1 MKLRGII
8 ALALALLWTPAL
20 AQSNPGTSPLSGAK
34 GGTNN
39 AFMQFSGPAAS
50 IKTYALP
57 NASDTIATLA
67 AIQTFTAAKT
77 FNSSTLLLAGSSS
90 GATTLNASAAA
101 SGTLTLPAATDTL
114 VGRATT
120 DTLTNKTLTSPV
132 LTTPSLGVATATSIN
147 KVAITAPATGA
158 TLTLPDG
165 VTLTGPAASGT
176 AMTLGN
182 AETVTGVKTFG
193 STGAVGRLKIA
204 GSTSGSTVLDAS
216 AVASGTLTLPAAT
229 DTLVGKATVDTFT
242 NKTFDTAGT
251 GNSFSINGLAA
262 TANTGTGA
270 VVRATS
276 PTLVTPTLGAATAT
290 SINGNTFTAGTYTLT
305 GAAGKALTFS
315 NSLTLAGTDAT
326 TITFQGTDTYV
337 GRATTDTLTNKTLT
351 SPVLTTPSLG
361 VATATSINKIA
372 ITAPATGATLTLPD
386 GVTLTGPAAS
396 GTAMTLGNA
405 ETVTGVK
412 TFGSTGAVGRLKI
425 AGSTSGSTVLDASA
439 VASGTLTL
447 PAATDTLVGKAT
459 VDTFTN
465 KTFDTAGTGNSL
477 SINGLAATANTGTGA
492 VVRATSPTLVTPTLG
507 AATATSING
516 NTFTAGTYTLTGAAG
531 KALTFSNSLTLAGT
545 DATTIT
551 FQGTDTYVGRATTD
565 TLTNK
570 TFDTAGAGNSFSI
583 NGLAATANTGTG
595 AVVRATSPT
604 LVTPALGTPSSATL
618 TNAIGL
624 PVGTGISGLGAGVA
638 TALATP
644 SSANV
649 AAAVTDETGS
659 GALVFGTSP
668 TIGGVFNFS
677 GARKDSTQST
687 PAQITSNQNDYNPS
701 SVVCASSSTLIVNA
715 DAARDVTGIAGG
727 VAGCDLFL
735 FNNGSFAIT
744 LKDDST
750 SSTAA
755 NRFDLG
761 ADFILASKA
770 AAHLKY
776 DGTAS
781 RWRNTTGS
789 GAGGGGSG
797 TVTQVSTDGITTS
810 GGPITT
816 SGTVSI
822 ADEYRRNGLLDRIY
836 QAKALAGYRRGLNV
850 FADGFK
856 GSDGIAAGSSSGYT
870 LNTGTGSV
878 AASGYAV
885 QAPSAVNTSFTLAT
899 SGAAQAQLYDNNDA
913 TPAADPS
920 GLTSSTQAA
929 YDFGSAKDITRVRVI
944 TASSSGF
951 SATITFNIQ
960 YSDTGLTSG
969 FTTASTIVVPSGTS
983 QAVTQTFSSAG
994 AHRYWRIVY
1003 VSGTTGGNAWLGE
1016 LSFSVFSNMVLVSTA
1031 LTADASV
1038 SNARALLEFDATAT
1052 PTLNTDLTVEVT
1064 CNGGTNWSAAS
1075 LSSVSTHG
1083 QGGRTVAETADTAC
1097 TAGTSFAA
1105 RVKSLNDKVVPV
1117 YGLSLSV
1124 H

>member
-1 MKLRGII
+1 MKHRGIV

-50 IKTYALP
+50 IKTFTLP

-101 SGTLTLPAATDTL
+101 SGALTLPAATDTL

-120 DTLTNKTLTSPV
+120 DTLLNKTLTSPV

-147 KVAITAPATGA
+147 KVTITAPATGA

-182 AETVTGVKTFG
+182 TETVTGIKTFG
-193 STGAVGRLKIA
+193 SAGAVGRLKIA

-216 AVASGTLTLPAAT
+216 AAASGTLTLPAAT

-242 NKTFDTAGT
+242 NKTFDTTGT
-251 GNSFSINGLAA
+251 GNSLSINGLAA

-290 SINGNTFTAGTYTLT
+290 SINGNTFTAGSYSLT

-361 VATATSINKIA
+361 VATATSINKVT

-396 GTAMTLGNA
+396 GTAMTLGNT
-405 ETVTGVK
+405 ETVTGIK
-412 TFGSTGAVGRLKI
+412 TFGSAGAVGRLKV

-439 VASGTLTL
+439 AASGTLTL

-465 KTFDTAGTGNSL
+465 KTFDTAGTGNS
-477 SINGLAATANTGTGA
+477 
-492 VVRATSPTLVTPTLG
+492 
-507 AATATSING
+507 
-516 NTFTAGTYTLTGAAG
+516 
-531 KALTFSNSLTLAGT
+531 
-545 DATTIT
+545 
-551 FQGTDTYVGRATTD
+551 
-565 TLTNK
+565 
-570 TFDTAGAGNSFSI
+570 FSI

-595 AVVRATSPT
+595 AVVRATAPT

-618 TNAIGL
+618 TNATGL

-668 TIGGVFNFS
+668 TIGGVATFS

-701 SVVCASSSTLIVNA
+701 AVVCVSSSTLIVNA
-715 DAARDVTGIAGG
+715 DAARDITGVAGG

-744 LKDDST
+744 LKDDSA

-776 DGTAS
+776 DGAAS

-822 ADEYRRNGLLDRIY
+822 ADGYRRNGLLDRIY
-836 QAKALAGYRRGLNV
+836 QAKALTGYRRGLNV

-856 GSDGIAAGSSSGYT
+856 GADGIAAGSSSGYT
-870 LNTGTGSV
+870 LNTSTGSV

-885 QAPSAVNTSFTLAT
+885 QAPSAVNTTFTVAG
-899 SGAAQAQLYDNNDA
+899 SGAAQAQLYDGNNA
-913 TPAADPS
+913 TPAADPN
-920 GLTSSTQAA
+920 GLVATTQAA
-929 YDFGSAKDITRVRVI
+929 YDLGAAKDITRVSLI
-944 TASSSGF
+944 TAPSSGF
-951 SATITFNIQ
+951 SNSSTFNIQ
-960 YSDTGLTSG
+960 YSDTSLTTG
-969 FTTASTIVVPSGTS
+969 FTTASTIVIPAGTS
-983 QAVTQTFSSAG
+983 QSAVQTFNSVG
-994 AHRYWRIVY
+994 AHRYWRIAY
-1003 VSGTTGGNAWLGE
+1003 ASGTTGGNAWLGE
-1016 LSFSVFSNMVLVSTA
+1016 LSFSVFNNMVLTSTA
-1031 LTADASV
+1031 QTADASV
-1038 SNARALLEFDATAT
+1038 SNARALLEFDASAT

-1105 RVKSLNDKVVPV
+1105 RVRSLNDKTVPV